1 MPSSQPKPAELV
13 SQLKAT
19 LVAGLDLNAATGVLH
34 SIEDKFLVPSGLYLN
49 GGLAPRAG
57 PKAPF
62 EIIGVVTRADGRDL
76 SDRERKSVDAGL
88 RTIASIAQFSMGPL
102 KPADSPEFS

>member
-1 MPSSQPKPAELV
+1 MPSSISRPAELV

-19 LVAGLDLNAATGVLH
+19 LASGLDHNAATGVLH
-34 SIEDKFLVPSGLYLN
+34 AIEDKYLVPSGLYLN
-49 GGLAPRAG
+49 GGLAPRSG
-57 PKAPF
+57 PKAPYQ
-62 EIIGVVTRADGRDL
+62 IIGVVARADGTDL

-88 RTIASIAQFSMGPL
+88 RTIGQIASFTLGPL